1 MVFENLVVYLLD
13 KYLGDYIENLDTKK
27 LKIDIWSGNVVLE
40 NLYLK
45 SNALADLN
53 LPVTV
58 SIGYLQKLTLQV
70 PWKNL
75 YTHPTKAT
83 IDGLF
88 LLVVPKT
95 EVQYDAQREE
105 NEQHEAKMKE
115 VRQVEELRKQKEA
128 EKNAKETGKTN
139 DTFVERMQLQ
149 IIRNLELSIRNIH
162 IVYEDKSTKPDH
174 PFALGITL
182 NYITLHTTTPDGEPT
197 VLKEDTPLIHKLGE
211 LSAFS
216 IYWNSNA
223 KSRSDLPRDEAIN
236 DLREKIA
243 IDNQQVPSD
252 IEYILRPLHV
262 KARLIL
268 TMKPRQEHFKQ
279 PMFDVKI
286 DLDEI
291 SLNMSRDQ
299 YSDLL
304 DLLEFQDYLIVKS
317 KYIKYQIKNDKEEK
331 SSFKKWKFA
340 YEAIVNEE
348 IRPRFECYKWENIKA
363 HLDRCREYREIH
375 FQELTGKLTNEQKK
389 RAEEL
394 EKKLDVFNLTYIRRS
409 AEIEAKQKKEQ
420 EPKTWWGSVST
431 WWSGNKHPDDPELD
445 LEKVMSPEEKK
456 RLYDAIGYAGEDTS
470 TSSYPEEYV
479 DIDLGIHLNML
490 DVNIRSKV
498 NANDAEFRIIARAVI
513 PDTGVI
519 FKRRPATDA
528 IAIFIDLGS
537 FQVFGIATDSKQ
549 SEFLNDSRP
558 VLARPSS
565 LSSSHEQKLLQ
576 IEFETNPLDKESD
589 YRIKVISES
598 LEIKYN
604 APTINKLAE
613 FFEPDTQR
621 NLQGVK
627 QVAYSTYT
635 DVKQR
640 SYLLMKHNIEKIKV
654 LDIYIDLQSSYFLL
668 PENGVYKDDVAAICM
683 DLGHLT
689 LKRGT
694 NKKHIDEESFL
705 SKAEKNIEDAREL
718 SYTRFKLKLEDVQ
731 LIYANRNE
739 SWEQARKEKNTRLHL
754 IKPMEL
760 EVDVDKCIYNDDAVL
775 PAWKIAGNVPNI
787 ELRLSDKRLFQI
799 INHIQLIPLPE
810 SKHSINDQSLIVEAE
825 ATTAQS
831 LLSNSEQTYEAVE
844 GMTPVKKT
852 LEESEVDE
860 ESTEDTEEEQ
870 NDGERQL
877 TQLEAIFTL
886 DRIDL
891 HIDQA
896 LDSSN
901 ENDDN
906 GRPFLHLTLDSIIAR
921 TKIKTFDMVFDASL
935 ADLILYHEHFIGK
948 DNQRL
953 CLLSAQIHK
962 NDSSE
967 INQQIQQ
974 LVSINFLHTT
984 RENPLFSSSYYN
996 GIENKAYV
1004 HFSKLVVILQLEALL
1019 SILRFQDAL
1028 SKKISKVILDND
1040 VKKKDEEKKEQQQQ
1054 LKLPEENKLFGRSSS
1069 TFGKVIKKND
1079 VPVTPTLKIKADL
1092 EEVRVIIASQVT
1104 QLFDVQVQGVKADV
1118 SRASETTIV
1127 NLILSDLRVF
1137 DPYEGARYRKIV
1149 SQQGDD
1155 KELLRVTVSL
1165 FDYPEDYE
1173 KPVDVVDCDV
1183 KVQFAKA
1190 NIIFLFKHIDAILM
1204 FLDSLNLTKDALD
1217 LASAQADAAYE
1228 QVQKLQK
1235 QAFKVHLDITFN
1247 APNII
1252 IPTNSYSDE
1261 ALLFDLGKLTL
1272 KTRFYDDPK
1281 RSLLEQQNIR
1291 LENVLASRVKL
1302 SSEHGIL
1309 GEVILLEC
1317 AELNTLINRLLYPE
1331 KIKTEPEVSIKVEW
1345 ELVHF
1350 KLAKGDYTCIM
1361 KVLMENFTENIRS
1374 QILEN
1379 DQIEKYHYRE
1389 EEREKEEEALRDA
1402 VIKRHKDALGDDILQ
1417 TVKLRAEVKKLALT
1431 LYLGESDLTVRRA
1444 PRNENLKL
1452 ANVEI
1457 EMLEALFR
1465 QLSDTSYKAMARVK
1479 NILLD
1484 DLRATNKSTSVTR
1497 MIDRHF
1503 TVDPDTYMFIGSFD
1517 FKPKDSSNPMPVRQ
1531 LSAQLESLY
1540 ICVSLD
1546 YLMILQDFFI
1556 AGLPTGVNKNVS
1568 SSNTSISTK
1577 TDQRASRPSTVVQ
1590 KLSTSL
1596 SKASAPQSPNLST
1609 EDEEVE
1615 THVDVIVKNP
1625 EVILLEDQHKLNSN
1639 CLVLDLAL
1647 QMRMINVGEDTKL
1660 YGWLKDLTVYSSNFA
1675 ELKDSKNSQSKIKY
1689 RILQPAKADIIM
1701 IMNDKQQ
1708 KFDLRISDIIVSIAP
1723 AAVRTLIAVTSSL
1736 GTLQTTVPEK
1746 EKVNVKT
1753 LFNPKPFKDAN
1764 FWFTKDSEEN
1774 QKELE
1779 TVDILETVTG
1789 LPSQLKEAKE
1799 EEKKRKENEENME
1812 IEKPLIQQL
1821 ILTLETIEV
1830 KLEVGLGSITKSV
1843 VAMCLSNLTAD
1854 VKNWSSELSLSS
1866 TVNVEAALF
1875 NEHILT
1881 WEPLIEPTINE
1892 TGSVLSPWCITCSI
1906 VPVLSYA
1913 KNGSVVIDEQ
1923 ERKEGIPSSDSK
1935 QIITIRADRLLNIT
1949 ITKAGINLIQRLSGL
1964 FNDVYN
1970 KRLPFTDDEIDQPML
1985 SVLNGTGQEITIAHL
2000 DGVEIAKNTSSTSI
2014 NLKHN
2019 ESIPLVVL
2027 NERHSTARLSVIEEQ
2042 NLIRRQEFSVQ
2053 IGDVIK
2059 TVSISRTWQR
2069 VYNLGQSSN
2078 PNWPIEMLC
2087 DTQIRNDRRHVILS
2101 SIIKVYN
2108 NTTMPLAIISID
2120 SLNTRQS
2127 QKVTTIHVNE
2137 EYHVPI
2143 NLLYAH
2149 SSSLIFIAIDEHENN
2164 EEINDF
2170 FSFDWELEY
2179 TSERKLKLTNGKEA
2193 HFTVF
2198 KEVNTAYS
2206 ENTDQLDRSTF
2217 NIYIYPALHLT
2228 NLLPMDI
2235 QCSVDNV
2242 EQINLKP
2249 SELNSITF
2257 GSKHS
2262 TLTFII
2268 PSYANIKWIS
2278 EPVDLNVEGKGD
2290 RNEHLVRFHNST
2302 SSNSQAILN
2311 MVLRVDSFNES
2322 YRLLLYSPFWV
2333 LNRTELNLEFQ
2344 IENNSTLI
2352 AATET
2357 PYLVCPDK
2365 FNSGEKRKGQ
2375 LRLYTT
2381 AQGDNAANWSE
2392 TFSVDVI
2399 KSTGITSCKVPNDR
2413 VYMICVDIVTSSFGL
2428 TKIITLSP
2436 SVVIMNK
2443 STVEIEIVETVSNK
2457 EQDKWGPV
2465 NPEQVIP
2472 FWPHNIQNGLMRV
2485 RYTHNRVTSRPF
2497 LMNEKHRTLLH
2508 MEDTERP
2515 AIYVEVTA
2523 TDFDGVRVI
2532 FGDYKIGDAPVLL
2545 VNCLKDESIAFSQA
2559 DDIQAITLPPQHY
2572 VYYTWLNPLKA
2583 RALSVNCNESKTELG
2598 LNPQCGF
2605 LKKDSEHNINY
2616 AMFMDGIQ
2624 TVLLISDDTKII
2636 AAASGMPALAEA
2648 MGQRLQIGI
2657 HDIGISIVNDVT
2669 REEILYISLNKSK
2682 VIWTETKR
2690 CHVRPLS
2697 HNLNKNL
2704 EELYKSYVE
2713 ECETNPDN
2721 KSIQRKKYHVEEF
2734 QEISFS
2740 DNKAELV
2747 NSKGQRKSVKR
2758 QALDGLWIEYG
2769 WSVTNTALHV
2779 RINRVQID
2787 NQLDYTI
2794 FPVILYP
2801 IISKTTSPELS
2812 DKPFIEL
2819 SVYESKTTQSN
2830 VMQFKYFKLLIQEF
2844 AVKIDQG
2851 LIVALLAFIQSEKIS
2866 AAPTVN
2872 METDLEQIQKPLTA
2886 IIKAQTDAP
2895 SGETE
2900 MVFDN
2905 IHLSPL
2911 KIHVSFSMHGSKPSE
2926 ALLATYPLV
2935 GFLLRTLN
2943 VAEVQDVIL
2952 RLGYYER
2959 TNDRY
2964 TTTRLTNEVL
2974 SHYQNQFMKQ
2984 LHVLVLGLD
2993 VLGNPIGVI
3002 RGLAEGVESFFYEPY
3017 KGAIEGP
3024 MEFAEGVVT
3033 GVRTLFG
3040 SAVGGAAGAFS
3051 KITGVLGKGL
3061 ATLTFDED
3069 YKVSRMKRQE
3079 PATKGRTEIAIEGK
3093 NVVMGFVEGV
3103 KGVVTKPVSGA
3114 KESGASGFVKGL
3126 GKGFLGLV
3134 TRPTGG
3140 IVDFTSTSLDLLK
3153 RTAQQED
3160 IVRRVRYPRHVGRDG
3175 LVRPYI
3181 PHEAMGFYILNRLQE
3196 GKYAKSDTYIA
3207 HITCTEHPLSW
3218 LMATS
3223 RRLLFITEISFLG
3236 LYETDWEIPYEELKE
3251 EPIAKPNLCQIQIL
3265 TKEPQKTGTI
3275 RSALSYGKMV
3285 KYRNISEARY
3295 IIEKIIYA
3303 MHTAAASLSTAPL
3316 FSLSAPILSVEKEHL
3331 SSYIQYKFDEN
3342 HHYRPSLVS
3351 FLHRQPDGSQL
3362 ATIRY
3367 YRIVFHCNILP
3378 GSLYLRFSKTKPYR
3392 TVVQNRQ
3399 DPSTIFGFRSVGA
3412 YSRVQIQNHI
3422 SSVWLCMNEQGKIVP
3437 KLNITVDN
3445 LACTFRQNSD
3455 GPYLKL
3461 ISELYP
3467 SRQMFFNT
3475 LRLLSLNPIL
3485 RRRYAQYM
3493 TNGNN
3498 FFKRERCSRFIFDR
3512 QIDNALLNRTI
3523 DPFLRLR
3530 R

>member
-27 LKIDIWSGNVVLE
+27 LKIDLWSGNVVLE

-53 LPVTV
+53 LPVTISV
-58 SIGYLQKLTLQV
+58 GYLQKLTLQV

-75 YTHPTKAT
+75 YTYPTKAT

-95 EVQYDAQREE
+95 EVQYDSQRDEK
-105 NEQHEAKMKE
+105 EQHEAKMKE
-115 VRQVEELRKQKEA
+115 VRQVEELRKRKEA
-128 EKNAKETGKTN
+128 EKNAKENDKTN

-182 NYITLHTTTPDGEPT
+182 NYITFHTTTADWEPT
-197 VLKEDTPLIHKLGE
+197 ILKEDTPLIHKLGE

-216 IYWNSNA
+216 IYWNTNA

-236 DLREKIA
+236 DLKEKIA

-252 IEYILRPLHV
+252 LEYILRPLYI

-268 TMKPRQEHFKQ
+268 AMKPRQEGFKR
-279 PMFDVKI
+279 PMFDIKV

-304 DLLEFQDYLIVKS
+304 DLLEFQDYLIVRS
-317 KYIKYQIKNDKEEK
+317 KYIKYHIQKDKEE
-331 SSFKKWKFA
+331 SSNLKKWKFA

-363 HLDRCREYREIH
+363 HLDRCREYRAIH
-375 FQELTGKLTNEQKK
+375 LQELTGKLTNEQKT
-389 RAEEL
+389 RVEEL

-409 AEIEAKQKKEQ
+409 AEIEAKKKKEQ
-420 EPKTWWGSVST
+420 EPTTWWGSVSN
-431 WWSGNKHPDDPELD
+431 WWGGKLD
-445 LEKVMSPEEKK
+445 LEKVMSPEEKNK
-456 RLYDAIGYAGEDTS
+456 LYDAIGYAGEDTS
-470 TSSYPEEYV
+470 TSTYPEEYA
-479 DIDLGIHLNML
+479 DIDLAIHLNML
-490 DVNIRSKV
+490 DVNIWSKV
-498 NANDAEFRIIARAVI
+498 NENDAEFRIIARGVI
-513 PDTGVI
+513 PDTGLI

-528 IAIFIDLGS
+528 IAIFIGLGS

-549 SEFLNDSRP
+549 SELLNESRP

-565 LSSSHEQKLLQ
+565 LPTSNEQKLLQ
-576 IEFETNPLDKESD
+576 VEFETNPLDKKSD
-589 YRIKVISES
+589 YRVKVISQS

-613 FFEPDTQR
+613 CFEPDAKR

-635 DVKQR
+635 DVKHR
-640 SYLLMKHNIEKIKV
+640 SYILMKHNIEKIKV
-654 LDIYIDLQSSYFLL
+654 LDIDIDLQSSYFLL
-668 PENGVYKDDVAAICM
+668 PENGVYKEGVAAICM

-694 NKKHIDEESFL
+694 NEKNVSEESFL
-705 SKAEKNIEDAREL
+705 SKSAKDMEDAREL
-718 SYTRFKLKLEDVQ
+718 SYTRFKLKLEDIQ

-760 EVDVDKCIYNDDAVL
+760 EMNADKCIYNDDAIL

-787 ELRLSDKRLFQI
+787 ELHLSDKRLFHI
-799 INHIQLIPLPE
+799 INHIQSIHFPE
-810 SKHSINDQSLIVEAE
+810 SKHPIHDQSLIEPEV
-825 ATTAQS
+825 TTAQS
-831 LLSNSEQTYEAVE
+831 LLSNPEETYEKVE

-852 LEESEVDE
+852 LEQSQVDE
-860 ESTEDTEEEQ
+860 NFTEDTEKEQ
-870 NDGERQL
+870 NSYEGQL
-877 TQLEAIFTL
+877 IQLEARFTL
-886 DRIDL
+886 DKIDL

-896 LDSSN
+896 LHNSD
-901 ENDDN
+901 ENDDDE
-906 GRPFLHLTLDSIIAR
+906 PFLHLTLESIIAT
-921 TKIKTFDMVFDASL
+921 TKIKTFDMEFDASL
-935 ADLILYHEHFIGK
+935 ADLILYHEQFIGK
-948 DNQRL
+948 DNHRL
-953 CLLSAQIHK
+953 CLLSTQLNK
-962 NDSSE
+962 NSSNQ
-967 INQQIQQ
+967 INQQSQK
-974 LVSINFLHTT
+974 LVSIRFLHTSP
-984 RENPLFSSSYYN
+984 ENPLLSSHYN
-996 GIENKAYV
+996 GIENKAHV
-1004 HFSKLVVILQLEALL
+1004 HFTKLVVILQLEALL
-1019 SILRFQDAL
+1019 SILRFQDTL
-1028 SKKISKVILDND
+1028 SKKISKDILGDD
-1040 VKKKDEEKKEQQQQ
+1040 AKKKNEEKKQQQ
-1054 LKLPEENKLFGRSSS
+1054 LKLLENNKSFGRSLS
-1069 TFGKVIKKND
+1069 TYGKLVKKND
-1079 VPVTPTLKIKADL
+1079 VPVTPTIKVKADL
-1092 EEVRVIIASQVT
+1092 EEFQVIISSKVT
-1104 QLFDVQVQGVKADV
+1104 QLFDIQVQGVKADI
-1118 SRASETTIV
+1118 SQAPETTIV

-1149 SQQGDD
+1149 SQHGDH

-1165 FDYPEDYE
+1165 FNYPEEYE

-1190 NIIFLFKHIDAILM
+1190 NIIFLFKHIDAILI
-1204 FLDSLNLTKDALD
+1204 FLDSLNITKAALD

-1228 QVQKLQK
+1228 QVQKLQE
-1235 QAFKVHLDITFN
+1235 QAFKVHLNITFN

-1261 ALLFDLGKLTL
+1261 ALLFDLGKLIL

-1281 RSLLEQQNIR
+1281 RSLNEQQNVR

-1302 SSEHGIL
+1302 NSENNIL

-1317 AELNTLINRLLYPE
+1317 AELNAIINRLLYPE
-1331 KIKTEPEVSIKVEW
+1331 KNRTEPGVSIKVEW

-1350 KLAKGDYTCIM
+1350 QLAKGDYSCIM
-1361 KVLMENFTENIRS
+1361 KVLMDNFTENIRN

-1379 DQIEKYHYRE
+1379 EQIEQYHYRE
-1389 EEREKEEEALRDA
+1389 EEREKEEEALRNA
-1402 VIKRHKDALGDDILQ
+1402 VIKQQQDVYGDDILQ
-1417 TVKLRAEVKKLALT
+1417 TVKIRAEIKKLALT
-1431 LYLGESDLTVRRA
+1431 LYLGESDLTVRRV
-1444 PRNENLKL
+1444 PRNEDLKL
-1452 ANVEI
+1452 ADVKI
-1457 EMLEALFR
+1457 EMLEALFN
-1465 QLSDTSYKAMARVK
+1465 QLSDTSYKAMARAK
-1479 NILLD
+1479 NLVLD
-1484 DLRATNKSTSVTR
+1484 DLRVTNQSASLTR

-1503 TVDPDTYMFIGSFD
+1503 TVDPNTHMFIGSFQ
-1517 FKPKDSSNPMPVRQ
+1517 FKPKSSSNSMPFRQ

-1540 ICVSLD
+1540 ICISLD

-1556 AGLPTGVNKNVS
+1556 SGLPSGVNSNVS
-1568 SSNTSISTK
+1568 NSDTSTSNQTNQIDSERNRVKIGERLSRLSATV
-1577 TDQRASRPSTVVQ
+1577 TRPSM
-1590 KLSTSL
+1590 SP
-1596 SKASAPQSPNLST
+1596 SKAFVLQSPYSSHQNT
-1609 EDEEVE
+1609 EIE
-1615 THVDVIVKNP
+1615 THVDIIVKNP
-1625 EVILLEDQHKLNSN
+1625 EVILLEDQHNLNSN

-1647 QMRMINVGEDTKL
+1647 QMRMITVGEDTKL
-1660 YGWLKDLTVYSSNFA
+1660 YGWLKDLTVYSSNFR
-1675 ELKDSKNSQSKIKY
+1675 ELKDSNNSNSKIKY
-1689 RILQPAKADIIM
+1689 RILQPAKADVIM
-1701 IMNDKQQ
+1701 ILDNKQQ
-1708 KFDLRISDIIVSIAP
+1708 KIDVRISDIIVSIAP

-1736 GTLQTTVPEK
+1736 GTLQTTVQEK

-1764 FWFTKDSEEN
+1764 FWFTKDTEEKE
-1774 QKELE
+1774 KELE

-1789 LPSQLKEAKE
+1789 IPSQYKEAKE

-1812 IEKPLIQQL
+1812 IQKLLIQQL
-1821 ILTLETIEV
+1821 ILTVDTIEV

-1854 VKNWSSELSLSS
+1854 VKNWSSTLSLAS
-1866 TVNVEAALF
+1866 TVNIEAALF
-1875 NEHILT
+1875 NERMLT
-1881 WEPLIEPTINE
+1881 WEPLIEPTIDE
-1892 TGSVLSPWCITCSI
+1892 TGSISLPWCITCSI
-1906 VPVLSYA
+1906 FPALPEITW
-1913 KNGSVVIDEQ
+1913 GSAAIKEQ
-1923 ERKEGIPSSDSK
+1923 ERKEGILSSYSK
-1935 QIITIRADRLLNIT
+1935 HIISIRADQLLNIT
-1949 ITKAGINLIQRLSGL
+1949 ITKAGLNLVQHLSDL

-1970 KRLPFTDDEIDQPML
+1970 KRLPFTDDDDQPML
-1985 SVLNGTGQEITIAHL
+1985 SLFNRTGQEITINHL
-2000 DGVEIAKNTSSTSI
+2000 DGVEIAKNTLLTSI
-2014 NLKHN
+2014 DLKHN
-2019 ESIPLVVL
+2019 ESIPLVVP
-2027 NERHSTARLSVIEEQ
+2027 NERHSATRLSVIEEQ
-2042 NLIRRQEFSVQ
+2042 SSKRRQEFSVQ
-2053 IGDVIK
+2053 IRDIIK
-2059 TVSISRTWQR
+2059 TVSISRTWKR
-2069 VYNLGQSSN
+2069 VYNLGPSLN
-2078 PNWPIEMLC
+2078 PNQPIEILC
-2087 DTQIRNDRRHVILS
+2087 DAQVRNNRRYVILS
-2101 SIIKVYN
+2101 SILKVYN
-2108 NTTMPLAIISID
+2108 NTTMSLAILNID
-2120 SLNTRQS
+2120 SLNTKMRH
-2127 QKVTTIHVNE
+2127 KVTTIHVND
-2137 EYHVPI
+2137 EYYVPL
-2143 NLLYAH
+2143 NLLYTH
-2149 SSSLIFIAIDEHENN
+2149 SSSLIFIAIDENENN
-2164 EEINDF
+2164 QETNDF
-2170 FSFDWELEY
+2170 FSFDWEKEFV
-2179 TSERKLKLTNGKEA
+2179 TERKLKLKNGKEA

-2206 ENTDQLDRSTF
+2206 ENTDQIDRYTF
-2217 NIYIYPALHLT
+2217 NLYIYPALHLT

-2235 QCSVDNV
+2235 QCSIDNV

-2249 SELNSITF
+2249 SELNLITS
-2257 GSKHS
+2257 GNKHS
-2262 TLTFII
+2262 TLIFTI

-2278 EPVDLNVEGKGD
+2278 EPIDLKVEGKGD
-2290 RNEHLVRFHNST
+2290 RNEHLVLFHNNT
-2302 SSNSQAILN
+2302 SVNSSIILK
-2311 MVLRVDSFNES
+2311 MVLRVDSFHES

-2344 IENNSTLI
+2344 IDNTNTFIE
-2352 AATET
+2352 AAEVTC
-2357 PYLVCPDK
+2357 LVCPEN
-2365 FNSGEKRKGQ
+2365 FESEEKRKGQ
-2375 LRLYTT
+2375 IRLHST

-2392 TFSVDVI
+2392 KFSVDVI
-2399 KSTGITSCKVPNDR
+2399 KSIGMASCKAPNGR
-2413 VYMICVDIVTSSFGL
+2413 IFMICVDIVASSFGL

-2443 STVEIEIVETVSNK
+2443 STIEIEVVEIVSDK

-2472 FWPHNIQNGLMRV
+2472 FWPHNIQDGLMRV
-2485 RYTHNRVTSRPF
+2485 RYTNNRVTSCPF
-2497 LMNEKHRTLLH
+2497 VMNDKHRTLLR
-2508 MEDTERP
+2508 MDDEERP
-2515 AIYVEVTA
+2515 AINVEVTA
-2523 TDFDGVRVI
+2523 TDFDGIRVI

-2545 VNCLKDESIAFSQA
+2545 VNCLQNDSIAFCQV
-2559 DDIQAITLPPQHY
+2559 DDALTQVLPSQHY
-2572 VYYTWLNPLKA
+2572 VCYTWLQPLKS
-2583 RALSVNCNESKTELG
+2583 RALSIFCDDNKTELE

-2605 LKKDSEHNINY
+2605 LKKDDEHCISY
-2616 AMFMDGIQ
+2616 AIFMDGIQ
-2624 TVLLISDDTKII
+2624 TVLLFSDDIKII
-2636 AAASGMPALAEA
+2636 AAASGIPALAES
-2648 MGQRLQIGI
+2648 MGQRIQIGI
-2657 HDIGISIVNDVT
+2657 YDIGISIVNDVT

-2690 CHVRPLS
+2690 SRVRPLS
-2697 HNLNKNL
+2697 QNLNKDL
-2704 EELYKSYVE
+2704 EELYQSYVE
-2713 ECETNPDN
+2713 EYEINPND
-2721 KSIQRKKYHVEEF
+2721 KRVQRKKYHMDEF
-2734 QEISFS
+2734 PEILFS
-2740 DNKAELV
+2740 NNKAELI
-2747 NSKGQRKSVKR
+2747 NSKGQRKPVKR

-2769 WSVTNTALHV
+2769 WSGTTATLHA

-2794 FPVILYP
+2794 FPVVLYP
-2801 IISKTTSPELS
+2801 ITSKATGTELT
-2812 DKPFIEL
+2812 DKAFIEL
-2819 SVYESKTTQSN
+2819 SVYGSKTSRSN
-2830 VMQFKYFKLLIQEF
+2830 IMQFKYFKLLVQEF

-2851 LIVALLAFIQSEKIS
+2851 LIVALLGFFQSETIS
-2866 AAPTVN
+2866 AAPTIN
-2872 METDLEQIQKPLTA
+2872 MDTDLERIHKPLTA

-2926 ALLATYPLV
+2926 ALLVEYPLV

-2943 VAEVQDVIL
+2943 VAEVQDVVL

-2959 TNDRY
+2959 KNDRY
-2964 TTTRLTNEVL
+2964 TLTRLTNEVS

-2984 LHVLVLGLD
+2984 IHVLVFGLD
-2993 VLGNPIGVI
+2993 VLGNPFGVI
-3002 RGLAEGVESFFYEPY
+3002 RGLAHGVESFFYEPY

-3024 MEFAEGVVT
+3024 MEFAEGVAT

-3061 ATLTFDED
+3061 ATLTFDEE
-3069 YKVSRMKRQE
+3069 YKVSRMRRQE
-3079 PATKGRTEIAIEGK
+3079 PTAKGRTEIAVEGK

-3114 KESGASGFVKGL
+3114 KESGATGFVKGL

-3140 IVDFTSTSLDLLK
+3140 IVDFTSTSLDLIK
-3153 RTAQQED
+3153 RTAQQEET
-3160 IVRRVRYPRHVGRDG
+3160 VHRVRYPRHIGRDG

-3181 PHEAMGFYILNRLQE
+3181 SHEAVGFFILNRLAN
-3196 GKYAKSDTYIA
+3196 GKFAKSDTYVA
-3207 HITCTEHPLSW
+3207 HITCSEHPVSW

-3223 RRLLFITEISFLG
+3223 GRLLFITEISFLG
-3236 LYETDWEIPYEELKE
+3236 LYEIDWEIPYDELKE
-3251 EPIAKPNLCQIQIL
+3251 EPIVKPNSSQIQIL
-3265 TKEPQKTGTI
+3265 RKEPQKTGTI
-3275 RSALSYGKMV
+3275 RSAVTYGKMV
-3285 KYRNISEARY
+3285 KCRNTSEARY
-3295 IIEKIIYA
+3295 IVEKIIYA
-3303 MHTAAASLSTAPL
+3303 MH
-3316 FSLSAPILSVEKEHL
+3316 SV
-3331 SSYIQYKFDEN
+3331 D

-3378 GSLYLRFSKTKPYR
+3378 GSLYLRFAKIKPYR
-3392 TVVQNRQ
+3392 SVVQNRQ
-3399 DPSTIFGFRSVGA
+3399 DPSTVFGFRSVGA
-3412 YSRVQIQNHI
+3412 YSRVQIQSHV
-3422 SSVWLCMNEQGKIVP
+3422 SGMWLCMNEQGQIMP
-3437 KLNITVDN
+3437 KSNITVDN

-3467 SRQMFFNT
+3467 SRQVFFDT

-3493 TNGNN
+3493 TNDNN
-3498 FFKRERCSRFIFDR
+3498 IFKHERCSRFIFDS
-3512 QIDNALLNRTI
+3512 QIDNALFNQTI

-3530 R
+3530 H